1 MFCQQVCAS
10 ALGELIGG
18 GIVALAIGACVAFY
32 VGERLGLRQWTKDQ
46 KERKRKD
53 AETALRYIQLLE
65 EEIAG
70 LAKWIPGQRERM
82 REPDSRNLVNITLP
96 VWQALRAAG
105 DLARLVDPDLL
116 TDTAHFYDLLAFAK
130 QRIDLMV
137 QTWLLDDRAVAHAPL
152 LRSDLKESAERS
164 MGEAQKRARPLL
176 KLYEGEKE
184 RLGGLVAGATNGDAA
199 ATLRH

>member
-1 MFCQQVCAS
+1 MGEQFCQQVLAS

-18 GIVALAIGACVAFY
+18 GIVALAIGAFVALY
-32 VGERLGLRQWTKDQ
+32 VGEKLGLRQWTKDQ
-46 KERKRKD
+46 RERNRTD
-53 AETALRYIQLLE
+53 AKTALRYIELLE

-70 LAKWIPGQRERM
+70 LAKWIPGQRKRM

-96 VWQALRAAG
+96 VWEVLRAAG

-137 QTWLLDDRAVAHAPL
+137 QTWLLDDRAVPHAPL
-152 LRSDLKESAERS
+152 LRSDLKEFADRF
-164 MGEAQKRARPLL
+164 MGEAQERAKPLL

-184 RLGGLVAGATNGDAA
+184 RLAGLVADAT
-199 ATLRH
+199 